1 MMPEQTTKPATVA
14 LKLDRP
20 CKVCG
25 CALSIAPDI
34 KDGKAVAV
42 DVNAEHRIYFLV
54 RDKDGNRYA
63 ANAREFLWSLAQMRQ
78 GDTDAVAAMVAGVEG
93 VGVGHAATCSGPKEG
108 KAPAEQKQPL

>member
-1 MMPEQTTKPATVA
+1 
-14 LKLDRP
+14 
-20 CKVCG
+20 
-25 CALSIAPDI
+25 LSIAPDI

-42 DVNAEHRIYFLV
+42 DVNKEHRIYFLV

-93 VGVGHAATCSGPKEG
+93 VGVGHAATCSGPREG
-108 KAPAEQKQPL
+108 KVPAEQKQPV